1 MGFGRVVRKRGAL
14 KYVSFRESYWSPEK
28 RKYSNRTV
36 RNFGHLDT
44 LFKETK
50 GKDILK
56 KLQAQNQALKR
67 ASVCEKEKKN
77 RSACRRN
84 HG

>member
-1 MGFGRVVRKRGAL
+1 MGFSLVVQKKGTVE
-14 KYVSFRESYWSPEK
+14 YVSFRESYWSLEK

-50 GKDILK
+50 DKDIFK

-77 RSACRRN
+77 RSACQRN
-84 HG
+84 LG